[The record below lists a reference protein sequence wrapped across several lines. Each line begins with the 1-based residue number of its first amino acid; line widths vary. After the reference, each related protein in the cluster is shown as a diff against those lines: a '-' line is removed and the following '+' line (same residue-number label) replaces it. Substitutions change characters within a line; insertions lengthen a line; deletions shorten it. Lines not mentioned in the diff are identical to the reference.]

1 MRLQLN
7 YNNEFTWCATVR
19 RELRQPITGPT
30 IGAFTVTPLSTVREF
45 DVCIDS
51 GLSMQGHVQRTVSRY
66 FAVLRQLR
74 TIRRQIPTTV
84 SARNGGGVPGYR
96 NQYRNQ
102 YPFHYLGIRVQ
113 ITTRTLLNDSLFVA
127 LLPTGLS
134 EAQPCRYCIC
144 SVVPKMGFSPRRG
157 DILSP

>member
-84 SARNGGGVPGYR
+84 SARNGGGGTRVPESIPESVPVSLLGYPGP
-96 NQYRNQ
+96 NH
-102 YPFHYLGIRVQ
+102 YPNF
-113 ITTRTLLNDSLFVA
+113 A
-127 LLPTGLS
+127 
-134 EAQPCRYCIC
+134 
-144 SVVPKMGFSPRRG
+144 
-157 DILSP
+157 